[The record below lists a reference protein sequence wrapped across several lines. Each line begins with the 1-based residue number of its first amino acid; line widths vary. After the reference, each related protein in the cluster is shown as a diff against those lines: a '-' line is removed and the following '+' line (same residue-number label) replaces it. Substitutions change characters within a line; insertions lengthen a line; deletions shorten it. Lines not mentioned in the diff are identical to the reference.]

1 MALMDWPKTTARR
14 DRNLLSF
21 VISCLL
27 YKVFYGISGRQHN
40 VSIGGFTSWNVY
52 KDLCFGDAFLT
63 QEEHT
68 WW

>member
-1 MALMDWPKTTARR
+1 MALMDWAKTTARR

-21 VISCLL
+21 VISYLL
-27 YKVFYGISGRQHN
+27 YKVF
-40 VSIGGFTSWNVY
+40 Y

-68 WW
+68 WC